1 MERIVIT
8 FQQDGT
14 FRGASVADFNGQ
26 PKPLDEAALNAL
38 FPDVNASSFSRVTTL
53 EEDLSE
59 MTTAKESATT
69 ELDTATSRVESLE
82 SQLSDTQTQ
91 LATAQGE
98 ASSVPNLQAQ
108 LDTATSRV
116 QSLESQLA
124 DTQTQ
129 LATAQGE
136 ASSVP
141 NLQAQLDTATSRV
154 QSLESQL
161 ATAQGEAS
169 NVPTL
174 QAQIETALAR
184 IAELEAVPE
193 EPVIVGVSKLTIMRR
208 LGDKWPTLKASLLTL
223 PEIVQD
229 AWLLA
234 QEIRADDELFIEFR
248 PQLIEI
254 LEMTEEE
261 FDGLLMF

>member
-8 FQQDGT
+8 FTDAGE

-26 PKPLDEAALNAL
+26 PKPLDETALNAL
-38 FPDVNASSFSRVTTL
+38 FPAVNASSLSLVTTL
-53 EEDLSE
+53 QEDLSE

-82 SQLSDTQTQ
+82 SQLADIQT
-91 LATAQGE
+91 
-98 ASSVPNLQAQ
+98 
-108 LDTATSRV
+108 
-116 QSLESQLA
+116 
-124 DTQTQ
+124 
-129 LATAQGE
+129 
-136 ASSVP
+136 
-141 NLQAQLDTATSRV
+141 
-154 QSLESQL
+154 QL

-169 NVPTL
+169 NVPNL
-174 QAQIETALAR
+174 QSQIETANAR

-193 EPVIVGVSKLTIMRR
+193 EPVVLGISKLTIMRR

-234 QEIRADDELFIEFR
+234 QEIRADDELFVAYKDTL
-248 PQLIEI
+248 QTL
-254 LEMTEEE
+254 LDLTDEE
-261 FDGLLMF
+261 FSALLTP

>member
-1 MERIVIT
+1 MERIIIT

-14 FRGASVADFNGQ
+14 FRGASVTDFAGQ
-26 PKPLDEAALNAL
+26 PKPLDETALNAL
-38 FPDVNASSFSRVTTL
+38 FPAVNASSLSRVTTL
-53 EEDLSE
+53 EEDLSA

-82 SQLSDTQTQ
+82 SQL
-91 LATAQGE
+91 
-98 ASSVPNLQAQ
+98 
-108 LDTATSRV
+108 
-116 QSLESQLA
+116 
-124 DTQTQ
+124 
-129 LATAQGE
+129 
-136 ASSVP
+136 
-141 NLQAQLDTATSRV
+141 
-154 QSLESQL
+154 

-174 QAQIETALAR
+174 QAQLETATAR

-193 EPVIVGVSKLTIMRR
+193 EPVIVGISKLTIMRR

-234 QEIRADDELFIEFR
+234 QEIRADDEL
-248 PQLIEI
+248 I
-254 LEMTEEE
+254 LSYGDALKTLLDLTDEE
-261 FDGLLMF
+261 FTALLTP